1 MFLDPEHPNHEEL
14 YVDQSSPRGTAWTS
28 ISTSKLDVVVDIDAL
43 IELSAKIPGC
53 TPGSTK
59 LSVLKKICLEAE
71 RRADV
76 QGNITVESVIHANQ
90 TCLAGL
96 LAIPTT
102 HLLDRCQYHVV
113 KTRPLSPPGIL
124 GIIQVWCRVHPSA
137 E

>member
-14 YVDQSSPRGTAWTS
+14 YVDQSSPRGTTWTS

-96 LAIPTT
+96 LAIPRPTCST
-102 HLLDRCQYHVV
+102 VVNITWFKHDLLAH
-113 KTRPLSPPGIL
+113 
-124 GIIQVWCRVHPSA
+124 RVSWV
-137 E
+137 